1 LFLVCRLLCR
11 DAQFV
16 FFSGNRF
23 IVHDFHALMPW
34 DLPGVQYVPLD
45 SAAVTTRYYPYDRLF
60 ASEFLRDI
68 IPAHCLA
75 DLRFLELVFPPYV
88 PHGWPNR
95 ERATI
100 SDWCDTVD
108 WIRDKINAPAL
119 TLGLVMVDFHGDDA
133 PNLRGDLT
141 KEEGHEIGKGYSSI
155 LHCLRPLA
163 REGGLAGIYIQ
174 PAYPWRWNPDAI
186 RNNMRQRY
194 NWLAEAERETKR
206 HAEEFV
212 FGGKDLRNN
221 KAEPR
226 KSTWQ
231 RWYEV
236 EFTYSHIHWQ
246 HEESDGSL

>member
-1 LFLVCRLLCR
+1 LYR

-23 IVHDFHALMPW
+23 IVHDSLALMPW
-34 DLPGVQYVPLD
+34 DLPDVQYEPLD
-45 SAAVTTRYYPYDRLF
+45 SAAGTTRYYPYERLL

-95 ERATI
+95 ERATV

-108 WIRDKINAPAL
+108 WIRDNINAPAL
-119 TLGLVMVDFHGDDA
+119 TLGLVMADFHGDDV

-141 KEEGHEIGKGYSSI
+141 KDQGYEIIKGYSSI

-163 REGGLAGIYIQ
+163 RDGGLAGIYIQ
-174 PAYPWRWNPDAI
+174 PAYPWKWNPDAI
-186 RNNMRQRY
+186 SNDIGSVTTGWPKPSKRQRSMPRSLY
-194 NWLAEAERETKR
+194 LGAGIYATTKR
-206 HAEEFV
+206 SRE
-212 FGGKDLRNN
+212 
-221 KAEPR
+221 KALGNAGMR
-226 KSTWQ
+226 ST
-231 RWYEV
+231 
-236 EFTYSHIHWQ
+236 
-246 HEESDGSL
+246 SLIVIYTGRMSSLMDSL